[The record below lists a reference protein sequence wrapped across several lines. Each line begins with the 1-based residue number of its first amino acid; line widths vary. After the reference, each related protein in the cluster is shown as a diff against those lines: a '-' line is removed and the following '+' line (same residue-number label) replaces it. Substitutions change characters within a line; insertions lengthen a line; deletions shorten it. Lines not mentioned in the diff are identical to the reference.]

1 LVGKGGAV
9 NDCLLGLIIKN
20 DEDVGKEGA
29 NI

>member
-1 LVGKGGAV
+1 LVDKGGGV
-9 NDCLLGLIIKN
+9 NGCLWGLIIKN